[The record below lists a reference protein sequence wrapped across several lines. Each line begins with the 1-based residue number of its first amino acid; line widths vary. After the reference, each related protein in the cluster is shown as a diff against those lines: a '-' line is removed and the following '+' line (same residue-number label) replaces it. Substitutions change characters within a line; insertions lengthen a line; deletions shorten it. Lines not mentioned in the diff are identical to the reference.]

1 MVKVMVGRRG
11 CKALE
16 DTVLAIK
23 VLTAF
28 MSCLCAYG
36 IFQHMSCF
44 SRNGACAR
52 YALSKTFDRENSRT
66 WLHIYVHVTPLSRD
80 TLYMNCNYSG
90 RKPHIGKESMSE
102 RLSLLRHDSCRAA
115 AEHLLR
121 RRRVWGRQL
130 QSSNVITVD
139 TSLTHG
145 SYPSGWATNFNGSQP
160 EVSCS
165 NQTTAICLNL
175 TSWVRHTFFLSYCAT
190 RQNQQIIPMACCES
204 HCAQQIDFTTA
215 RIVSN
220 VCQGAPEAAT

>member
-36 IFQHMSCF
+36 IFQHISCF

-80 TLYMNCNYSG
+80 TLYINCNCCG
-90 RKPHIGKESMSE
+90 RKPHIGKESMPE
-102 RLSLLRHDSCRAA
+102 RLSLLRRDSPDELPCSCRA
-115 AEHLLR
+115 L
-121 RRRVWGRQL
+121 
-130 QSSNVITVD
+130 
-139 TSLTHG
+139 
-145 SYPSGWATNFNGSQP
+145 
-160 EVSCS
+160 
-165 NQTTAICLNL
+165 
-175 TSWVRHTFFLSYCAT
+175 
-190 RQNQQIIPMACCES
+190 
-204 HCAQQIDFTTA
+204 
-215 RIVSN
+215 
-220 VCQGAPEAAT
+220 AATQACLGTSTSILECHNSGYIPHARLVSLWLGNKLQW